1 MNLHCSL
8 IYISLKVDR
17 IEAYTHREMKENSR
31 HLVILSLLD
40 LISRKKKERIVIETR
55 CNRI

>member
-17 IEAYTHREMKENSR
+17 IEAYAHREMKENSR
-31 HLVILSLLD
+31 NLVILSLLD
-40 LISRKKKERIVIETR
+40 LINRKKKRK
-55 CNRI
+55 NSH